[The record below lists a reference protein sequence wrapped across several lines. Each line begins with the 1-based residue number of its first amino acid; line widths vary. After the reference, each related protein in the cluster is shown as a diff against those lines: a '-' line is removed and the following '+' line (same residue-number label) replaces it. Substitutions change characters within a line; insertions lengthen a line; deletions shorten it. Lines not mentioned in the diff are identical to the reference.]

1 MLKLNPDKTELILFY
16 SELSPALRFPS
27 SQSGTLLNLSPSS
40 YVKSLGVYLDWSLSI
55 TKKVDSI
62 AKSCY
67 VHIRKTGRI
76 HRHLSAKSCES
87 LVHALVRLHRDSTI
101 AMLYAMAYRIR
112 CWSVCNMY
120 KISPQG

>member
-16 SELSPALRFPS
+16 SERSPALRFPS

-40 YVKSLGVYLDWSLSI
+40 YLKSLGVYLDWSLSI

-76 HRHLSAKSCES
+76 HRHLSAKSYES
-87 LVHALVRLHRDSTI
+87 LVHALVTSRLHYCNAIRYGLPHQ
-101 AMLYAMAYRIR
+101 MLVRLQH
-112 CWSVCNMY
+112 V
-120 KISPQG
+120 